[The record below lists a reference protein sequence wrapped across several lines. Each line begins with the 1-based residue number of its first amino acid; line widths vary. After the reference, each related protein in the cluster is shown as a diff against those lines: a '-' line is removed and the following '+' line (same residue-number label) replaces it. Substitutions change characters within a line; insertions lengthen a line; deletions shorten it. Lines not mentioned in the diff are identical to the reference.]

1 MDLIDVLL
9 IMAVVLLVMVVAA
22 IALGVAAWI
31 MWKRATREERALLKR
46 FSDLEFGS
54 KFRLA
59 RGLIMD
65 GRIPLVARLVLPLL
79 VLYMASPIDVI
90 PDFIPVIGWLD
101 DVFLLVIGLNIL
113 LRLTPRAVL
122 EEQLGAVEAAELD
135 REAIEAERRQT
146 GEPPLIP

>member
-1 MDLIDVLL
+1 MDLTDVLL
-9 IMAVVLLVMVVAA
+9 IFVVLLLAMIVAA

-31 MWKRATREERALLKR
+31 MWKRATREERALLRR
-46 FSDLEFGS
+46 FSDLELGS

-59 RGLIMD
+59 RGLITD
-65 GRIPLVARLVLPLL
+65 RRIPLAARVVLPLL

-122 EEQLGAVEAAELD
+122 EEQIGAVEAAELD
-135 REAIEAERRQT
+135 RDAIEAERRQT
-146 GEPPLIP
+146 REPPLIP